1 MLRKRPHVQS
11 IDLNILKMKELSK
24 EDYKK
29 GRAIIRKEEQSI
41 CTKSAYNTCAY
52 VSKREQ
58 KRRLQK
64 LWHKNAEEQMQEYYL
79 QQEKQAFTIGTPI
92 ERNAF
97 EIGKGK
103 RMQKRIHNTL
113 YKEQAGTCGTYVR
126 TMRFENSYI
135 TKVCKSRNL
144 Y

>member
-1 MLRKRPHVQS
+1 
-11 IDLNILKMKELSK
+11 MKELSK
-24 EDYKK
+24 EVYK
-29 GRAIIRKEEQSI
+29 RARTIIRKEEQSI

-52 VSKREQ
+52 VSRREQ
-58 KRRLQK
+58 KRMLHKLQGMST
-64 LWHKNAEEQMQEYYL
+64 EEQMQEYYL
-79 QQEKQAFTIGTPI
+79 QQEKQAFTLGTSI

-126 TMRFENSYI
+126 AVRFDNSYI
-135 TKVCKSRNL
+135 TKVCKSRNM

>member
-1 MLRKRPHVQS
+1 
-11 IDLNILKMKELSK
+11 MKEISK

-41 CTKSAYNTCAY
+41 CTESAYNTCTY

-58 KRRLQK
+58 KRRLHK
-64 LWHKNAEEQMQEYYL
+64 LQHKSAEEQMQAHYM
-79 QQEKQAFTIGTPI
+79 QQKKRAFTIGTQI

-97 EIGKGK
+97 EIGKGVRTK
-103 RMQKRIHNTL
+103 KKARNTC
-113 YKEQAGTCGTYVR
+113 YREESGTCGSYTH

>member
-1 MLRKRPHVQS
+1 
-11 IDLNILKMKELSK
+11 MKELSK

-41 CTKSAYNTCAY
+41 CTKSAYNTCTY

-64 LWHKNAEEQMQEYYL
+64 LWHKSAEEQMQEYYL
-79 QQEKQAFTIGTPI
+79 QQKKQAFTIGTPI

-97 EIGKGK
+97 EIGKGVRTK
-103 RMQKRIHNTL
+103 KKARNTC
-113 YKEQAGTCGTYVR
+113 YREEAGTCGTYVR

>member
-1 MLRKRPHVQS
+1 
-11 IDLNILKMKELSK
+11 MKELSK

-41 CTKSAYNTCAY
+41 CTESAYNTCAY
-52 VSKREQ
+52 VSRREE

-64 LWHKNAEEQMQEYYL
+64 LWHKSAEEQMQEYYL
-79 QQEKQAFTIGTPI
+79 QQKKQAFTIVTPI

-97 EIGKGK
+97 EIGKGARTK
-103 RMQKRIHNTL
+103 KKSRNTC
-113 YKEQAGTCGTYVR
+113 YREEAGTCGTYVR

>member
-1 MLRKRPHVQS
+1 
-11 IDLNILKMKELSK
+11 MKEISK

-29 GRAIIRKEEQSI
+29 ARAIIRKEEQSI
-41 CTKSAYNTCAY
+41 CTESAYNTCAY

-58 KRRLQK
+58 KRRLHK
-64 LWHKNAEEQMQEYYL
+64 LQHMSAEEQMQEYYL
-79 QQEKQAFTIGTPI
+79 QKKERAFTHSADI

-97 EIGKGK
+97 EIGKGVRTK
-103 RMQKRIHNTL
+103 KKARNTC
-113 YKEQAGTCGTYVR
+113 YREEAGTCGTYVH

>member
-1 MLRKRPHVQS
+1 
-11 IDLNILKMKELSK
+11 MKELSK
-24 EDYKK
+24 EDYK
-29 GRAIIRKEEQSI
+29 RARTIIRKEEQSI
-41 CTKSAYNTCAY
+41 CTESAYNTLTY

-58 KRRLQK
+58 KRRLHK
-64 LWHKNAEEQMQEYYL
+64 LQRMTKEELMQAYYL
-79 QQEKQAFTIGTPI
+79 QQEKQAFKIGTQI

-97 EIGKGK
+97 EIGKGTRMRK
-103 RMQKRIHNTL
+103 RVHNTL
-113 YKEQAGTCGTYVR
+113 YKEQAGTCGTYMH

>member
-1 MLRKRPHVQS
+1 M
-11 IDLNILKMKELSK
+11 SK
-24 EDYKK
+24 E
-29 GRAIIRKEEQSI
+29 E
-41 CTKSAYNTCAY
+41 
-52 VSKREQ
+52 
-58 KRRLQK
+58 L
-64 LWHKNAEEQMQEYYL
+64 MQAYYL
-79 QQEKQAFTIGTPI
+79 QQEKQAFTLGTQI

-97 EIGKGK
+97 EICKGTK
-103 RMQKRIHNTL
+103 QPKKAKNKA

>member
-1 MLRKRPHVQS
+1 
-11 IDLNILKMKELSK
+11 MKEISK

-29 GRAIIRKEEQSI
+29 ARAIIRKEEQSI
-41 CTKSAYNTCAY
+41 CTENAYNTCAY
-52 VSKREQ
+52 VSRREQ

-64 LWHKNAEEQMQEYYL
+64 LWHMSAEEQMQEYYL
-79 QQEKQAFTIGTPI
+79 QKKKQAFTLGTQI

-97 EIGKGK
+97 EIGKGVRTK
-103 RMQKRIHNTL
+103 KKARNTC
-113 YKEQAGTCGTYVR
+113 YREEAGTCGTYVR